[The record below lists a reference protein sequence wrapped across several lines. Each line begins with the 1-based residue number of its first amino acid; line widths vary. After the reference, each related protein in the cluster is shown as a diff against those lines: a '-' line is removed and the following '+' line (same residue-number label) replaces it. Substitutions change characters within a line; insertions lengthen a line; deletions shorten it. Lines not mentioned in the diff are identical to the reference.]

1 MKKLFLGL
9 VVLAVIAAV
18 TLWILSRPAPLL
30 DDAMAGLTGNASRG
44 ETVFWAGGC
53 ASCHAD
59 PEAKAEAKLILS
71 GGYRIESPFGAF
83 IAPNI
88 SPGPAGIGDWSA
100 QDLANALIAGVSPEG
115 AHLYPS
121 LPYTTYRQMTLQDV
135 ADLMAYLETLPV
147 SHVPSQPHEL
157 GFPFNIRRGLGLWKR
172 INLSSDWVLADA
184 STPELERGRYLVEA
198 LGHCAECH
206 TPRDATGG
214 LDRSRWM
221 QGAPNPSGKGEIPAI
236 DPRSLKWSAGD
247 IAYYL
252 ESGFTPDYDSAG
264 GQMTKVVESM
274 SQLSAE
280 DRNAIAAYLKALPP
294 AGG

>member
-1 MKKLFLGL
+1 MKKLFRGL
-9 VVLAVIAAV
+9 VVLAGIAGIA
-18 TLWILSRPAPLL
+18 LWILSRPTPLA
-30 DDAMAGLTGNASRG
+30 DDAMAGLTGDAAQG

-59 PEAKAEAKLILS
+59 PDAKGDAKLILS
-71 GGYRIESPFGAF
+71 GGYRMVSPFGTF

-88 SPGPAGIGDWSA
+88 SPGPAGIGDWTA
-100 QDLANALIAGVSPEG
+100 QDLANALIVGVSPQG

-121 LPYTTYRQMTLQDV
+121 LPYTTYTRMSLQDV
-135 ADLMAYLETLPV
+135 ADLKTYLDTLPV
-147 SHVPSQPHEL
+147 SEVPNQPHEI
-157 GFPFNIRRGLGLWKR
+157 GFPFNIRRGLGLWKQL
-172 INLSSDWVLADA
+172 NLSSDWVMADA

-221 QGAPNPSGKGEIPAI
+221 QGAPNPSGKGKIPAI
-236 DPRSLKWSAGD
+236 DPGNLKWSAGD

-252 ESGFTPDYDSAG
+252 ETGFTPDFDSAG
-264 GQMTKVVESM
+264 GQMTQVVENM
-274 SQLSAE
+274 SHLSAD
-280 DRNAIAAYLKALPP
+280 DRNAIAAYLKALP
-294 AGG
+294 GGG